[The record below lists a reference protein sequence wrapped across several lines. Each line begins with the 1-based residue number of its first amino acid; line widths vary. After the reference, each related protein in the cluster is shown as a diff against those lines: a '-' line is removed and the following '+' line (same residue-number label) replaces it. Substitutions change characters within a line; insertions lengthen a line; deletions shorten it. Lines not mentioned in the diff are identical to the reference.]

1 MVVVVV
7 VVVVVVEEEV
17 TRTLEG
23 LFSFGKKEDVPQVQL
38 NDTFVEPTAKHCRVE
53 LQVTC
58 DM

>member
-1 MVVVVV
+1 MVVVAM
-7 VVVVVVEEEV
+7 VEEEV
-17 TRTLEG
+17 THTLEG

-38 NDTFVEPTAKHCRVE
+38 NNTFVEPTAKHCRVE